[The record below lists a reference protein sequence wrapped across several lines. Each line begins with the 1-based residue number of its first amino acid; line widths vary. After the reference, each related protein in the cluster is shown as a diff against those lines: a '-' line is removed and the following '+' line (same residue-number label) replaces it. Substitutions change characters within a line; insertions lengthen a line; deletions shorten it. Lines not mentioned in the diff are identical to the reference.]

1 MFSSNFYQNRTFE
14 LLETRGQSSFLKN
27 GYGMKDTFLSQ
38 IQSVYKVSEINF
50 RSIWNLN
57 PPVNI
62 NPRL

>member
-1 MFSSNFYQNRTFE
+1 
-14 LLETRGQSSFLKN
+14 
-27 GYGMKDTFLSQ
+27 MKDTFLSQ